1 MIKYFRN
8 FVSYFTYLSILK
20 TVLVFSGILILVIN
34 NPVYS
39 LENFKVLQT
48 NTIIDQ
54 SGFIH
59 LFGEIRNISNE
70 PQYGVAIY
78 AIFYDKN
85 GQNIGNAS
93 GIAAVRSLNTGQVSP
108 FELIFLDK
116 DKSKQISDYALNF
129 TSKVGNQKPD
139 SMVIT
144 SSKSRPDIFG
154 YYYVSGR
161 VSNVGIETATNVLAI
176 ASFYDNNGKIIGLSS
191 AIAEPNNM
199 TSHSES
205 SFTIVMDDKIQSSKI
220 KNYSLT
226 IDSDQYVTKES

>member
-1 MIKYFRN
+1 M
-8 FVSYFTYLSILK
+8 
-20 TVLVFSGILILVIN
+20 VIN

-39 LENFKVLQT
+39 LENLKVLQT

-144 SSKSRPDIFG
+144 SSKS
-154 YYYVSGR
+154 
-161 VSNVGIETATNVLAI
+161 
-176 ASFYDNNGKIIGLSS
+176 
-191 AIAEPNNM
+191 
-199 TSHSES
+199 
-205 SFTIVMDDKIQSSKI
+205 
-220 KNYSLT
+220 
-226 IDSDQYVTKES
+226 